1 MIRYTQH
8 ARDRMRQYGITEQD
22 VEYCLQ
28 NYHTSYPDRAGNPIY
43 RADLPSGK
51 YIKVVVVADTTDI
64 TVITVAD

>member
-1 MIRYTQH
+1 MLRYTQH
-8 ARDRMRQYGITEQD
+8 ARDRMQQYGITEEE

-28 NYHTSYPDRAGNPIY
+28 NYHTSYTDRAGNPIY

-51 YIKVVVVADTTDI
+51 RIKVVVAADTKDT